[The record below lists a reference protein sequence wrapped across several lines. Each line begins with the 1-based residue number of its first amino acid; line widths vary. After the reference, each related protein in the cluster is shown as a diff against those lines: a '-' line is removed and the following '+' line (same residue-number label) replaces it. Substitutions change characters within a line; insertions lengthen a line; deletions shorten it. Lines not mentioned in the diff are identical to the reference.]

1 MTTIAAKEQT
11 ALMHRVATQAGLAPS
26 VHNTQPWRFRIT
38 PTTFELRANR
48 ERRLRVLDPTSRQL
62 LISCGCALLN
72 ARVALAAERKTVVVE
87 RFPDPNDPDLLARL
101 TVSDHHRAPWTPL
114 VRLESAI
121 ARRHTNRRE
130 FFEREV
136 PEEIQWELSN
146 AAAQENATLVAL
158 ETKEARD
165 TAARLLQEADAAEND
180 NPAYLAELREWTT
193 SIATRRDGV
202 TSRSF
207 PMESPEPNDVPIRD
221 FGVKVSGQMSPVR
234 GSDVEQCLMILGTVE
249 DGPYAWLRAGE
260 ALQRLWL
267 EATRLDHVAG
277 LITQVIE
284 VKRTRK
290 QLRAELGLPFYPHLL
305 LRIGQAAPNVP
316 TNRRPIEDLID
327 VADS

>member
-1 MTTIAAKEQT
+1 MTTTAAREQT
-11 ALMHRVATQAGLAPS
+11 ALLHRAAAQASLAPS

-48 ERRLRVLDPTSRQL
+48 DRRLHVLDPTSRQL
-62 LISCGCALLN
+62 LISCGCALFN
-72 ARVALAAERKTVVVE
+72 ARVALAAERKTVAVE

-101 TVSDHHRAPWTPL
+101 TVSDHRAPWSPL
-114 VRLESAI
+114 VRLEPAI

-158 ETKEARD
+158 ETREARN

-207 PMESPEPNDVPIRD
+207 PMESLQPNDVPIRD

-234 GSDVEQCLMILGTVE
+234 DSDAEQCLMVLGTVE

-267 EATRLDHVAG
+267 EATRLDYVAG

-290 QLRAELGLPFYPHLL
+290 QLRTELGLHFYPHLL
-305 LRIGQAAPNVP
+305 LRIGQAAPNIP